1 MGDGIWVS
9 LIALVAAPLTA
20 GVTYLLYKG
29 KHRSEAESVV
39 VATISTVLE
48 ELRKENETLRATV
61 SKLRGEVDELRE
73 LLNDRRRRDKN
84 NG

>member
-1 MGDGIWVS
+1 MNEAVWVS
-9 LIALVAAPLTA
+9 LIALIAAPLTA
-20 GVTYLLYKG
+20 GVSYLLYKG
-29 KHRSEAESVV
+29 KHRSEAESVI

-48 ELRKENETLRATV
+48 ELRKENESLRATV
-61 SKLRGEVDELRE
+61 SKLRGEVGELRE